1 MSDIQ
6 YKCPSCSAPI
16 EFDPASGLMRCDY
29 CGTRTS
35 VESVEAF
42 SRSQAGAG
50 PAQADGGY
58 GPPGAGGPG
67 TTSPGAPGSSA
78 GPGAPAPGPGAPA
91 GYGTV
96 PPSGSVLA
104 PGTAPAPATAP
115 ATGEGSAPGTVP
127 APGSAAPG
135 TAPAPATGWQAP
147 RPLSA
152 AEERDLSH
160 LVCNSCGAEIVG
172 DRTLIAT
179 RCGFCGNTF
188 VAASRIRATQTPNF
202 LIPFALDRKA
212 MVAAFRK
219 ATKGKFLLPP
229 AFRDEHTLTEATG
242 AYLPYWFHDGQA
254 SGTLRFHAENYR
266 HWSDSAY
273 DYTETKVYDVVR
285 EGSVAFR
292 GIPVCGTTKLE
303 PARAEGVEPFDV
315 QASRPF
321 ATAYLSGYVASSYD
335 IAAKDTLE
343 RADTRARE
351 SLTEMVEGTVTGYS
365 TLRRES
371 CETRVDHTATWYALL
386 PVWLIVISYAGK
398 SYPFAVNGQTGEVVG
413 TFPVSR
419 RRLNALYA
427 AFMIPLGLLFGTIGW
442 FIVHLSVI

>member
-1 MSDIQ
+1 M
-6 YKCPSCSAPI
+6 
-16 EFDPASGLMRCDY
+16 L
-29 CGTRTS
+29 
-35 VESVEAF
+35 
-42 SRSQAGAG
+42 
-50 PAQADGGY
+50 
-58 GPPGAGGPG
+58 
-67 TTSPGAPGSSA
+67 
-78 GPGAPAPGPGAPA
+78 
-91 GYGTV
+91 
-96 PPSGSVLA
+96 
-104 PGTAPAPATAP
+104 
-115 ATGEGSAPGTVP
+115 

-152 AEERDLSH
+152 AEERELSH

-219 ATKGKFLLPP
+219 ATEGKFLLPP

-335 IAAKDTLE
+335 IAAEDTRE

-365 TLRRES
+365 SLRRES

-386 PVWLIVISYAGK
+386 PVWLIVISYAGE

-419 RRLNALYA
+419 RRLHALYA

>member
-29 CGTRTS
+29 CGTRAS

-67 TTSPGAPGSSA
+67 TTSPGAPG
-78 GPGAPAPGPGAPA
+78 PGAPAS
-91 GYGTV
+91 Y
-96 PPSGSVLA
+96 GSVPS
-104 PGTAPAPATAP
+104 PGTAP
-115 ATGEGSAPGTVP
+115 ATGEGSAPGTVL

-266 HWSDSAY
+266 HWSDSDY

-413 TFPVSR
+413 TFPISR

>member
-67 TTSPGAPGSSA
+67 SATSPGAPS
-78 GPGAPAPGPGAPA
+78 PGTGAPA

-96 PPSGSVLA
+96 PPSGSVPA

-115 ATGEGSAPGTVP
+115 APS
-127 APGSAAPG
+127 
-135 TAPAPATGWQAP
+135 TGWQAP

-152 AEERDLSH
+152 AEERELSY

-266 HWSDSAY
+266 HWSDSDY
-273 DYTETKVYDVVR
+273 NYTETKVYDVVR

>member
-67 TTSPGAPGSSA
+67 SATSPGAPS
-78 GPGAPAPGPGAPA
+78 PGTGAPA

-96 PPSGSVLA
+96 PPSGSVPA

-115 ATGEGSAPGTVP
+115 APS
-127 APGSAAPG
+127 
-135 TAPAPATGWQAP
+135 TGWQAP

-152 AEERDLSH
+152 AEERELSH

-343 RADTRARE
+343 RADTRACE

-365 TLRRES
+365 SLRRES

>member
-50 PAQADGGY
+50 PAQDDGGY

-96 PPSGSVLA
+96 PPSGSVPA
-104 PGTAPAPATAP
+104 PGT
-115 ATGEGSAPGTVP
+115 
-127 APGSAAPG
+127 
-135 TAPAPATGWQAP
+135 APATGWQAP

-152 AEERDLSH
+152 AEERELSH

-219 ATKGKFLLPP
+219 ATEGKFLLPP

-335 IAAKDTLE
+335 IAAEDTRE

-365 TLRRES
+365 SLRRES

-386 PVWLIVISYAGK
+386 PVWLIVISYAGE

-419 RRLNALYA
+419 RRLHALYA

>member
-29 CGTRTS
+29 CGTRAS

-67 TTSPGAPGSSA
+67 TTSPGAPG
-78 GPGAPAPGPGAPA
+78 PGAPAS
-91 GYGTV
+91 Y
-96 PPSGSVLA
+96 GSVPS
-104 PGTAPAPATAP
+104 PGTAP
-115 ATGEGSAPGTVP
+115 ATGEGSAPGTVL

-152 AEERDLSH
+152 AEERELSY

-266 HWSDSAY
+266 HWSDSDY

-413 TFPVSR
+413 TFPISR

>member
-58 GPPGAGGPG
+58 GPPGTTGPG
-67 TTSPGAPGSSA
+67 SPGAPS
-78 GPGAPAPGPGAPA
+78 PGPGAPA

-96 PPSGSVLA
+96 PPSGSV
-104 PGTAPAPATAP
+104 P
-115 ATGEGSAPGTVP
+115 
-127 APGSAAPG
+127 APG

-152 AEERDLSH
+152 AEERELSH

-254 SGTLRFHAENYR
+254 SGTLRFHAENYC
-266 HWSDSAY
+266 HWSDSDY
-273 DYTETKVYDVVR
+273 NYTETKVYDVVR

-413 TFPVSR
+413 TFPISR

-427 AFMIPLGLLFGTIGW
+427 AFMIPLGLLFGRIGW
-442 FIVHLSVI
+442 FIVHLFVI

>member
-58 GPPGAGGPG
+58 GPPGAGGPRTAG
-67 TTSPGAPGSSA
+67 PGAPGSSA

-96 PPSGSVLA
+96 PPSGSVPA
-104 PGTAPAPATAP
+104 PGTAPAPP
-115 ATGEGSAPGTVP
+115 
-127 APGSAAPG
+127 
-135 TAPAPATGWQAP
+135 TGWQAP

-152 AEERDLSH
+152 AEERELSH

-266 HWSDSAY
+266 HWSDSDY
-273 DYTETKVYDVVR
+273 NYTETKVYDVVR

-413 TFPVSR
+413 TFPISR

>member
-67 TTSPGAPGSSA
+67 SATSPGAPS
-78 GPGAPAPGPGAPA
+78 PGTGAPA

-96 PPSGSVLA
+96 PPSGSVPA
-104 PGTAPAPATAP
+104 PGTAPAP
-115 ATGEGSAPGTVP
+115 S
-127 APGSAAPG
+127 
-135 TAPAPATGWQAP
+135 TGWQAP

-152 AEERDLSH
+152 AEERELSY

-266 HWSDSAY
+266 HWSDSDY
-273 DYTETKVYDVVR
+273 NYTETKVYDVVR

>member
-67 TTSPGAPGSSA
+67 SATSPGAPS
-78 GPGAPAPGPGAPA
+78 PGTGAPA

-96 PPSGSVLA
+96 PPSGSVPA
-104 PGTAPAPATAP
+104 PGTAPAP
-115 ATGEGSAPGTVP
+115 S
-127 APGSAAPG
+127 
-135 TAPAPATGWQAP
+135 TGWQAP

-152 AEERDLSH
+152 AEERELSH

-343 RADTRARE
+343 RADTRACE

-365 TLRRES
+365 SLRRES

>member
-67 TTSPGAPGSSA
+67 SATSPGAPS
-78 GPGAPAPGPGAPA
+78 PGTGAPA

-96 PPSGSVLA
+96 PPSGSVPA

-115 ATGEGSAPGTVP
+115 APS
-127 APGSAAPG
+127 
-135 TAPAPATGWQAP
+135 TGWQAP

-152 AEERDLSH
+152 AEERELSH

-266 HWSDSAY
+266 HWSDSDY

-413 TFPVSR
+413 TFPISR

>member
-29 CGTRTS
+29 CGTRAS

-67 TTSPGAPGSSA
+67 TTSPGAPG
-78 GPGAPAPGPGAPA
+78 PGAPAS
-91 GYGTV
+91 Y
-96 PPSGSVLA
+96 GSVPS
-104 PGTAPAPATAP
+104 PGTAP
-115 ATGEGSAPGTVP
+115 ATGEGSAPGTVL

-152 AEERDLSH
+152 AEERELSH

-266 HWSDSAY
+266 HWSDSDY

-413 TFPVSR
+413 TFPISR

>member
-67 TTSPGAPGSSA
+67 SATSPGAPS
-78 GPGAPAPGPGAPA
+78 PGTGAPA

-96 PPSGSVLA
+96 PPSGSVPA

-115 ATGEGSAPGTVP
+115 APS
-127 APGSAAPG
+127 
-135 TAPAPATGWQAP
+135 TGWQAP

-152 AEERDLSH
+152 AEERELSH

-266 HWSDSAY
+266 HWSDSDY
-273 DYTETKVYDVVR
+273 NYTETKVYDVVR

>member
-29 CGTRTS
+29 CGTRAS

-96 PPSGSVLA
+96 PPSGSVPA

-115 ATGEGSAPGTVP
+115 ATGEGSAPGTVL

-152 AEERDLSH
+152 AEERELSH

-266 HWSDSAY
+266 HWSDSDY

-303 PARAEGVEPFDV
+303 PARA
-315 QASRPF
+315 
-321 ATAYLSGYVASSYD
+321 
-335 IAAKDTLE
+335 
-343 RADTRARE
+343 
-351 SLTEMVEGTVTGYS
+351 
-365 TLRRES
+365 
-371 CETRVDHTATWYALL
+371 
-386 PVWLIVISYAGK
+386 
-398 SYPFAVNGQTGEVVG
+398 
-413 TFPVSR
+413 
-419 RRLNALYA
+419 
-427 AFMIPLGLLFGTIGW
+427 
-442 FIVHLSVI
+442 

>member
-67 TTSPGAPGSSA
+67 SATSPGAPS
-78 GPGAPAPGPGAPA
+78 PGTGAPA

-96 PPSGSVLA
+96 PPSGSVPA
-104 PGTAPAPATAP
+104 PGSTAPSTAPAP
-115 ATGEGSAPGTVP
+115 S
-127 APGSAAPG
+127 
-135 TAPAPATGWQAP
+135 TGWQAP

-152 AEERDLSH
+152 AEERELSH

-266 HWSDSAY
+266 HWSDSDY
-273 DYTETKVYDVVR
+273 NYTETKVYDVVR

>member
-67 TTSPGAPGSSA
+67 SATSPGAPS
-78 GPGAPAPGPGAPA
+78 PGTGAPA

-96 PPSGSVLA
+96 PPSGSVPA

-115 ATGEGSAPGTVP
+115 APS
-127 APGSAAPG
+127 
-135 TAPAPATGWQAP
+135 TGWQAP

-152 AEERDLSH
+152 AEERELSY

-266 HWSDSAY
+266 HWSDSTY